1 MIKCYIMDKEAN
13 KKIGQHFKVREF
25 ACKDGSQ
32 VVYVDDYLVSILDI
46 LRNKIGKPV
55 HINSG
60 YRTPEWNA
68 KCGGAKYS
76 YHMCGMAADI
86 RVNGMSAKEIGNKLN
101 EIVPD
106 KCGIIVYNTW
116 VHFDVRT
123 EKKYR
128 KGV

>member
-1 MIKCYIMDKEAN
+1 MDKEAN
-13 KKIGQHFKVREF
+13 KKIGQHFKVQEF

-32 VVYVDDYLVSILDI
+32 VVYVDDHLVSILDI

-60 YRTPEWNA
+60 YRTPEWNK
-68 KCGGAKYS
+68 KCNGAKYS

-86 RVNGMSAKEIGNKLN
+86 RVNGMSAKELANKLN

-106 KCGIIVYNTW
+106 ECGIIVYNTW